1 LEEEQDVRKERESI
15 WMDYDPEGDV
25 LYINFEGPLATNE
38 TNLEDEGVI
47 VRLNLKEGRLV
58 GLVILNA
65 QKRFSTVAQAMWG
78 KKGKA

>member
-1 LEEEQDVRKERESI
+1 ME
-15 WMDYDPEGDV
+15 YDPEGDV
-25 LYINFEGPLATNE
+25 LYINFEGPLATSE
-38 TNLEDEGVI
+38 TKLEDEGVI

-65 QKRFSTVAQAMWG
+65 QKRFSAVARAMWG

>member
-1 LEEEQDVRKERESI
+1 MRKGRESI
-15 WMDYDPEGDV
+15 RMDYDPEGDV
-25 LYINFEGPLATNE
+25 LYINFEGPRATNE

-47 VRLNLKEGRLV
+47 VRLNLQEGRLV

-65 QKRFSTVAQAMWG
+65 RKRFSTVAQALWG